1 MCLSTQAE
9 RNFFNQ
15 LPSLLIRIRK
25 QILKEELLRMQKA
38 LNLKPKV
45 SKMDLML
52 QLISLLLR
60 HLLITIQ
67 HWRTSD

>member
-15 LPSLLIRIRK
+15 LPSLLFRIRK

-67 HWRTSD
+67 HWLTSD